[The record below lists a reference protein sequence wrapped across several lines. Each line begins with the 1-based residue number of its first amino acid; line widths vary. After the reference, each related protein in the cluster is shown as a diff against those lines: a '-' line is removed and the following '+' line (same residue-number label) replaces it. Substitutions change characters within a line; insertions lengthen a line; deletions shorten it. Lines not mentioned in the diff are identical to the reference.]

1 MKKTIIYTLTFA
13 FIFTFITCKK
23 KETSTSSSYTP
34 TCNGT
39 KSYSVDV
46 KPLMQSYCV
55 SCHSSYSSYSSVK
68 SSASSIR
75 SSIVSGSM
83 PKGTSLS
90 DDQKNKIVCWID
102 AGSPNN

>member
-1 MKKTIIYTLTFA
+1 MKKITIFTLTLVL
-13 FIFTFITCKK
+13 IFTIITCKK
-23 KETSTSSSYTP
+23 KDGSTTNSYTP
-34 TCNGT
+34 DCSST
-39 KSYSVDV
+39 KSYSLDV

-55 SCHSSYSSYSSVK
+55 SCHSSYSNYTSVK

-83 PKGTSLS
+83 PKGTSLT

>member
-1 MKKTIIYTLTFA
+1 MKKTVIYSLTFVL
-13 FIFTFITCKK
+13 IFMVITCKK
-23 KETSTSSSYTP
+23 KENSTTSSYTP
-34 TCNGT
+34 DCSST

-55 SCHSSYSSYSSVK
+55 SCHSSYSTYSTVK

-75 SSIVSGSM
+75 SSIMNGSM
-83 PKGTSLS
+83 PKGTSIT